1 MNALEGKH
9 AVITGS
15 GAGIGRAIALR
26 FAAEGARV
34 TLADIRL
41 DGAAAVRDEIVSAGG
56 SALAVACDVAD
67 QDAVERM
74 IAAGREA
81 FGPVDILV
89 NNAGG
94 AIVGGAMQP
103 FCECDRAFIDKL
115 IGVNLMG
122 SLFCTRAVVQEMKA
136 RRSGK
141 IINFSSIR
149 GVAGDKNNIL
159 YGTAKGAIISF
170 TKSLAMEMGEYG
182 VTVNSIA
189 PGAIASR
196 VGPASQRTF
205 LGHPG
210 RCEDVAALA
219 LFLAGDEGSF
229 ITGQNIIIDG
239 GRTCGCLGD

>member
-1 MNALEGKH
+1 MSALEGKH
-9 AVITGS
+9 AVITGA

-26 FAAEGARV
+26 FAREGAHV

-41 DGAAAVRDEIVSAGG
+41 ENAQAVADEIAAQGG
-56 SALAVACDVAD
+56 RALAAACDVAD
-67 QDAVERM
+67 QSAVEGM
-74 IAAGREA
+74 IAAAREA

-94 AIVGGAMQP
+94 AIVGGEMQR
-103 FCECDRAFIDKL
+103 FCECDRTFIDKL

-122 SLFCTRAVVQEMKA
+122 TIFCTRAVVQEMKQ

-149 GVAGDKNNIL
+149 GVAGDRNNIL
-159 YGTAKGAIISF
+159 YGTAKGAIIAF

-196 VGPASQRTF
+196 QGPASQRTL

-219 LFLAGDEGSF
+219 LLLAGDEGSF